1 MRLRAGSRLRTAL
14 AVAGLVAAALA
25 AGAYLGWSVAW
36 SRRAP
41 APVAVVP
48 TPAATPAPP
57 GVAIRG
63 AALVLRH
70 QGKRQVEV
78 RADRVE
84 VSADAR
90 LARFRGIR
98 QATLY
103 RDGAPALHLRAR
115 EIVLDRATDDF
126 TVLGDLEI
134 TTPQGDRMRAPEARW
149 SAARRTLTFPRG
161 VDVTIGGHRV
171 RAGRLVVDLSLET
184 LHLEGGVDVTFA
196 LSGPLPLGLPR

>member
-1 MRLRAGSRLRTAL
+1 MRPLVGLQRPVL
-14 AVAGLVAAALA
+14 AMVGLVTAALA
-25 AGAYLGWSVAW
+25 AGASLGWSAAW

-41 APVAVVP
+41 APAAVAP
-48 TPAATPAPP
+48 TPVATPPPP

-63 AALVLRH
+63 AALILRH
-70 QGKRQVEV
+70 RGRRQAEV

-84 VSADAR
+84 VSADTR
-90 LARFRGIR
+90 FARFRGIR

-103 RDGAPALHLRAR
+103 RGGAPALHLRAR

-161 VDVTIGGHRV
+161 VDVAIGGHRV
-171 RAGRLVVDLSLET
+171 RAARLVVDLALET

-196 LSGPLPLGLPR
+196 LDGSLPGGIPR